1 MNAKLFKKLNEQVE
15 INNLKNVELTEAEK
29 KAVETKV
36 VFENFTQET
45 EKLLEFKING
55 KVVDYNTWTNYKS
68 AEKRSSA
75 IQRQQKPKLKLE

>member
-15 INNLKNVELTEAEK
+15 INNLKNIELTEGER

-45 EKLLEFKING
+45 EDLLRVENDAISLDEESAVF
-55 KVVDYNTWTNYKS
+55 TN
-68 AEKRSSA
+68 R
-75 IQRQQKPKLKLE
+75 